1 MNTVLKNM
9 EELMEQARRSKKKT
23 IGVVAAEDEDVLEAV
38 KTAVS
43 ANIARAILIGDEGKI
58 KNLIE
63 KIQLASAEIEI
74 INQPVP
80 QKAALQ
86 ALDLFHSRKIDLLMK
101 GDITTGTFLRVLLNK
116 ENGVRTD
123 KILSHVGVFEVD
135 GVDKLMYLS
144 DAAINIKPDIQEKV
158 DICKNAIYVAH
169 CLGNTEPNLALITP
183 FERVELD
190 SIPSSVDAALIA
202 KMGDCGQIKGAKIE
216 GPISLDLAVSR
227 KAARV
232 KGYSR
237 PIAGEADIF
246 IVNDI
251 DAGNVFYKGLV
262 YFARA
267 RMAGVVAGAKAPIIL
282 TSRADSEETKL
293 LSIALSIVI
302 REVELIC
309 SKL

>member
-1 MNTVLKNM
+1 VNTVLKNM

-202 KMGDCGQIKGAKIE
+202 KMGDCGQIKGAKIDPKRNLSKNSSSYLFMLFVKIIF
-216 GPISLDLAVSR
+216 GLIIVRYLITKKMTTVMVLLMMLTVGILLIMFQILILNFNLALP
-227 KAARV
+227 KRV
-232 KGYSR
+232 CFM
-237 PIAGEADIF
+237 EQLL
-246 IVNDI
+246 
-251 DAGNVFYKGLV
+251 LV
-262 YFARA
+262 
-267 RMAGVVAGAKAPIIL
+267 
-282 TSRADSEETKL
+282 L
-293 LSIALSIVI
+293 LPLWVI
-302 REVELIC
+302 MRQE
-309 SKL
+309 